1 MGRVAEEHGWLMRR
15 QAGSHRM
22 YTKPGERST
31 LSIPDH
37 RAVDEGLLRDLIR
50 RMGLTVEEFLSI
62 ARK

>member
-1 MGRVAEEHGWLMRR
+1 
-15 QAGSHRM
+15 M